1 MPTKIKATTQNHLN
15 IEDIKEDL
23 VILKDGSSCIILKT
37 SAVNFSLLSEGE
49 QDSTIYAYAGLLN
62 SLNFPVQILITS
74 ERKNINSYLNLL
86 NIQKQKITNPLL
98 KTQLEKYYVFI
109 QKTVQENEV
118 LDKKFYLSIPFSN
131 LELGVSSTLSSAL
144 KKQKNLPLDKS
155 KIIEKAKTSLLP
167 KKDHLISQLTR
178 LGLKTKQ
185 LTTPELIKLFF
196 GYYNP
201 GSGNVDFTNISK
213 VETPIIKASIS
224 KDVSIENKNKTQ
236 HEIKS

>member
-1 MPTKIKATTQNHLN
+1 MPATQIKTTTQSHLA

-23 VILKDGSSCIILKT
+23 VILKDGSSCVILQT

-49 QDSTIYAYAGLLN
+49 QDATIYAYAGLLN
-62 SLNFPVQILITS
+62 SLNFPIQILITS
-74 ERKNINSYLNLL
+74 ERKNINSYLGLL
-86 NIQKQKITNPLL
+86 NSQKQKITNPLL
-98 KTQLEKYYVFI
+98 KIQLEKYYVFI

-118 LDKKFYLSIPFSN
+118 LDKKFYLSIPFSS
-131 LELGVSSTLSSAL
+131 LELGVSSTLSSTL
-144 KKQKNLPLDKS
+144 KKQKTLPIDKS
-155 KIIEKAKTSLLP
+155 KIIEKAKTVLIP

-201 GSGNVDFTNISK
+201 ESGNVDFTNISG
-213 VETPIIKASIS
+213 VEAPIVNASIS
-224 KDVSIENKNKTQ
+224 NET
-236 HEIKS
+236 KS